1 LLTNMRILVTGAAG
15 LIGGDVAVGLARRG
29 HAVTAL
35 VNRRRAII
43 ASDGNEFA
51 ARADNGRPA
60 GPGEIVT
67 MAGDV
72 RQPNLG
78 LHAPPRVDLVIHSAA
93 ITAFDADEAA
103 YRSVNIDGTRHAVAL
118 AAATGARLLQVST
131 AYVCG
136 NRDGRIGEAE
146 TGSDFVNGYEA
157 SKAAG
162 EAIVRAAMAAGLV
175 AAISRPSIV
184 VGDSAHG
191 AIREFTNIYSL
202 FRLIASGLL
211 PNLPAAPGATLDL
224 VPIDH
229 VVGGIIAMAEDMA
242 AVAGRTLHLVADQP
256 TPLADLAA
264 AIGAVPGL
272 GSVRFV
278 DPAEASPLPRR
289 IAAVAGLYTP
299 YLMRG
304 PRFDTTAAAA
314 LLPPCPATDRA
325 WLGRLIGHCLD
336 AGFVSARRDIVLPAF
351 SA

>member
-1 LLTNMRILVTGAAG
+1 MKP
-15 LIGGDVAVGLARRG
+15 ARRQ
-29 HAVTAL
+29 A
-35 VNRRRAII
+35 
-43 ASDGNEFA
+43 
-51 ARADNGRPA
+51 
-60 GPGEIVT
+60 
-67 MAGDV
+67 
-72 RQPNLG
+72 
-78 LHAPPRVDLVIHSAA
+78 
-93 ITAFDADEAA
+93 
-103 YRSVNIDGTRHAVAL
+103 
-118 AAATGARLLQVST
+118 
-131 AYVCG
+131 
-136 NRDGRIGEAE
+136 
-146 TGSDFVNGYEA
+146 
-157 SKAAG
+157 
-162 EAIVRAAMAAGLV
+162 
-175 AAISRPSIV
+175 RPSIV

-304 PRFDTTAAAA
+304 PRFDTAAAAA

-325 WLGRLIGHCLD
+325 WLGRLIGYCLD
-336 AGFVSARRDIVLPAF
+336 AGFVSARPDIALPAF